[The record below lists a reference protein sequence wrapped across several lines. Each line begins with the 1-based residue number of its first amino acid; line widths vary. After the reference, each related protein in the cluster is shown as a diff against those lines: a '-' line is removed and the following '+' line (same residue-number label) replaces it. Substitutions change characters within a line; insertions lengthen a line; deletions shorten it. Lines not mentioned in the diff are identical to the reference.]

1 MIFQADIPGWT
12 LKPLFGFGAR
22 LRPYHSTLGL
32 MKLKIE

>member
-1 MIFQADIPGWT
+1 MIYQADKPGWAMRQA
-12 LKPLFGFGAR
+12 FGFGVR